1 MSLLVVG
8 LSHRSAPVSVL
19 ERAALPADAQVKLL
33 QDTLAAEP
41 ATEAA
46 VLATCNRIELYA
58 DVDKFHAGVAE
69 LSTLLAQHSGVG
81 LEELTPYLYVHYE
94 DRAVHHLFS
103 VACGL
108 DSMVVGEGQI
118 LGQIKDALARGQ
130 ELHTAGRLINDLFQ
144 QALRVGKRAHSE
156 TGIDR
161 AGQSLV
167 TFGLEQL
174 AAGEPVERWAEGKR
188 ALVIGAGSMSS
199 LAATTLARLGVRELV
214 IANRTPERAERLAA
228 VLAAA
233 AGGLRAHAVR
243 MSAVPDEL
251 TRADVVVSCTGATG
265 LVLTADAVAS
275 ALAQHVDVD
284 AAALPAAD
292 LRAPEGS
299 VVARLA
305 ALAARDGRVPEP
317 APPEAGGAAAGTRP
331 DSGPAAVLDARAAG
345 ASGNGTFTGTNS
357 APGEAGSGGPA
368 AGPDARAAGTGM
380 FAGPGTGLASDA
392 ADVAGLPGGDP
403 RAGDA
408 SGLDAAGNGT
418 APAADTQSGSGPAG
432 AFGTDPRPAG
442 PTGEDARA
450 VAAATAPG
458 AGLASD
464 AAGPDAGGNDTSTAT
479 AADTRPGT
487 GRAPG
492 ADARAAGVTGVDAGR
507 GPGLAGNGTYT
518 GADAAPGVDTPVTGD
533 TTPLGGAGD
542 DLGVGDPAALAGAE
556 CPLGLE
562 DLPVDALAQHGAW
575 VDNAARAAAHSAA
588 AARTG
593 AAADGGPVR
602 LALLDLAMPRD
613 IDAAVHRLGGVRLVD
628 IESLAEASAD
638 APMAADV
645 DAVRTIVS
653 DEVAAFGAAQR
664 AAHITPTVVALR
676 TMAADV
682 VAGEMAR
689 LDGRLTGLDEK
700 QRAEI
705 TQTVRRVVDKLLHAP
720 TVRVKQLASEPG
732 GAGYADALRTLFDL
746 DPETVASV
754 SRADLNDADVK
765 NRGRV

>member
-19 ERAALPADAQVKLL
+19 ERASLSADAQVKLL
-33 QDTLAAEP
+33 HDTLAAEP
-41 ATEAA
+41 SAEAA

-118 LGQIKDALARGQ
+118 LGQIKDALALGQ

-174 AAGEPVERWAEGKR
+174 AEGADVEQWAADKR
-188 ALVIGAGSMSS
+188 VLVIGAGSMSS
-199 LAATTLARLGVRELV
+199 LAATTLARLGVGELV
-214 IANRTPERAERLAA
+214 VANRTLDRAERLAS
-228 VLAAA
+228 VLAET
-233 AGGLRAHAVR
+233 GGVTAR
-243 MSAVPDEL
+243 AVPMAAVADEL
-251 TRADVVVSCTGATG
+251 TRADAVVSCTGATG
-265 LVLTADAVAS
+265 LVLTAESVATALAEHVVPVGADAAS
-275 ALAQHVDVD
+275 AVR
-284 AAALPAAD
+284 D
-292 LRAPEGS
+292 LRAPDGS
-299 VVARLA
+299 LVARLA
-305 ALAARDGRVPEP
+305 EFAARDGRVADLTVGHEPRVP
-317 APPEAGGAAAGTRP
+317 APDAATQAG
-331 DSGPAAVLDARAAG
+331 S
-345 ASGNGTFTGTNS
+345 ASG
-357 APGEAGSGGPA
+357 EAVCP
-368 AGPDARAAGTGM
+368 
-380 FAGPGTGLASDA
+380 
-392 ADVAGLPGGDP
+392 V
-403 RAGDA
+403 
-408 SGLDAAGNGT
+408 GLD
-418 APAADTQSGSGPAG
+418 
-432 AFGTDPRPAG
+432 
-442 PTGEDARA
+442 ELH
-450 VAAATAPG
+450 VAET
-458 AGLASD
+458 
-464 AAGPDAGGNDTSTAT
+464 
-479 AADTRPGT
+479 
-487 GRAPG
+487 
-492 ADARAAGVTGVDAGR
+492 
-507 GPGLAGNGTYT
+507 
-518 GADAAPGVDTPVTGD
+518 
-533 TTPLGGAGD
+533 
-542 DLGVGDPAALAGAE
+542 
-556 CPLGLE
+556 
-562 DLPVDALAQHGAW
+562 LAQHGAW
-575 VDNAARAAAHSAA
+575 MENAE
-588 AARTG
+588 RTLPRNP
-593 AAADGGPVR
+593 APVR
-602 LALLDLAMPRD
+602 TNGAVRIGLLDLAMPRD
-613 IDAAVHRLGGVRLVD
+613 IDHAVHRLPGVRLVD

-645 DAVRTIVS
+645 DQVRRIVS

-664 AAHITPTVVALR
+664 AARITPTVVALR

-682 VAGEMAR
+682 VAGEIAR
-689 LDGRLTGLDEK
+689 LEGRLTGLDEK

-705 TQTVRRVVDKLLHAP
+705 NQTVRRVVDKLLHAP

-754 SRADLNDADVK
+754 SRADMNDADVK

>member
-19 ERAALPADAQVKLL
+19 ERASLAAETQAKLL

-41 ATEAA
+41 ATEAT

-130 ELHTAGRLINDLFQ
+130 ELHTAGRLLNDLFQ

-167 TFGLEQL
+167 TFGLQQL
-174 AAGEPVERWAEGKR
+174 AAGADPERWARGKR

-199 LAATTLARLGVRELV
+199 LAAATLARTGCAEVV
-214 IANRTPERAERLAA
+214 VANRTRSRADRL
-228 VLAAA
+228 VEILQQ
-233 AGGLRAHAVR
+233 GDDTEVRAHAVE
-243 MSAVPDEL
+243 MSAVGDEL
-251 TRADVVVSCTGATG
+251 TRADIVVSCTGSTG
-265 LVLTADAVAS
+265 LVLTADALAD
-275 ALAQHVDVD
+275 ALGV
-284 AAALPAAD
+284 
-292 LRAPEGS
+292 
-299 VVARLA
+299 
-305 ALAARDGRVPEP
+305 
-317 APPEAGGAAAGTRP
+317 T
-331 DSGPAAVLDARAAG
+331 
-345 ASGNGTFTGTNS
+345 
-357 APGEAGSGGPA
+357 
-368 AGPDARAAGTGM
+368 
-380 FAGPGTGLASDA
+380 
-392 ADVAGLPGGDP
+392 
-403 RAGDA
+403 
-408 SGLDAAGNGT
+408 LDAAPEKPAAT
-418 APAADTQSGSGPAG
+418 VTPAPADVDQHAAWVENGSATS
-432 AFGTDPRPAG
+432 AAHAG
-442 PTGEDARA
+442 PT
-450 VAAATAPG
+450 TALRRVTVP
-458 AGLASD
+458 AQ
-464 AAGPDAGGNDTSTAT
+464 ST
-479 AADTRPGT
+479 
-487 GRAPG
+487 
-492 ADARAAGVTGVDAGR
+492 
-507 GPGLAGNGTYT
+507 
-518 GADAAPGVDTPVTGD
+518 
-533 TTPLGGAGD
+533 
-542 DLGVGDPAALAGAE
+542 
-556 CPLGLE
+556 
-562 DLPVDALAQHGAW
+562 
-575 VDNAARAAAHSAA
+575 
-588 AARTG
+588 
-593 AAADGGPVR
+593 GPVR

-613 IDAAVHRLGGVRLVD
+613 IDGAAHRIDGVRLVD

-645 DAVRTIVS
+645 DRVRTIVS

-664 AAHITPTVVALR
+664 AAHVAPTVVALR

-682 VAGEMAR
+682 VAGEIAR
-689 LDGRLTGLDEK
+689 LDGRLPDLDEK

-732 GAGYADALRTLFDL
+732 GAGYADALRELFDL
-746 DPETVASV
+746 DPQTVAAV
-754 SRADLNDADVK
+754 SRADLNDP
-765 NRGRV
+765 NRGRS

>member
-19 ERAALPADAQVKLL
+19 ERAALPADTQAKLL

-118 LGQIKDALARGQ
+118 LGQIKDALARAQ
-130 ELHTAGRLINDLFQ
+130 ELHTAGRLLNDLFQ

-174 AAGEPVERWAEGKR
+174 AVRKSVETWAKGKR
-188 ALVIGAGSMSS
+188 AVVIGAGSMSS
-199 LAATTLARLGVRELV
+199 LAAATLARAGVEEIV
-214 IANRTPERAERLAA
+214 VANRTLERAERLAA
-228 VLAAA
+228 ILGEQ
-233 AGGLRAHAVR
+233 GGTGVSAR
-243 MSAVPDEL
+243 AVPMDQVAQEL
-251 TRADVVVSCTGATG
+251 TRADVAVSCTGATG
-265 LVLTADAVAS
+265 LVLTAAAVT
-275 ALAQHVDVD
+275 
-284 AAALPAAD
+284 AAV
-292 LRAPEGS
+292 E
-299 VVARLA
+299 
-305 ALAARDGRVPEP
+305 GRVP
-317 APPEAGGAAAGTRP
+317 
-331 DSGPAAVLDARAAG
+331 
-345 ASGNGTFTGTNS
+345 
-357 APGEAGSGGPA
+357 AGSV
-368 AGPDARAAGTGM
+368 
-380 FAGPGTGLASDA
+380 A
-392 ADVAGLPGGDP
+392 ADVPAQARSGPVGQPTVADDGCPVDLSAPRGFSVAGEAAV
-403 RAGDA
+403 AGM
-408 SGLDAAGNGT
+408 DAA
-418 APAADTQSGSGPAG
+418 S
-432 AFGTDPRPAG
+432 
-442 PTGEDARA
+442 
-450 VAAATAPG
+450 
-458 AGLASD
+458 
-464 AAGPDAGGNDTSTAT
+464 
-479 AADTRPGT
+479 
-487 GRAPG
+487 
-492 ADARAAGVTGVDAGR
+492 
-507 GPGLAGNGTYT
+507 
-518 GADAAPGVDTPVTGD
+518 
-533 TTPLGGAGD
+533 
-542 DLGVGDPAALAGAE
+542 
-556 CPLGLE
+556 LE
-562 DLPVDALAQHGAW
+562 QHAAW
-575 VDNAARAAAHSAA
+575 VDNAPAERREADPRAEADAIAALVA
-588 AARTG
+588 AARVTG
-593 AAADGGPVR
+593 RLPERRRPMSSASAARPAV

-613 IDAAVHRLGGVRLVD
+613 IDAAVHRIPGVRLVD
-628 IESLAEASAD
+628 IESLADASAD

-645 DAVRTIVS
+645 EQVRGIVS

-682 VAGEMAR
+682 VASEIAR
-689 LDGRLTGLDEK
+689 LDGRLPGLEDK

-720 TVRVKQLASEPG
+720 TVRVKQLAGEPG

-746 DPETVASV
+746 DPQTVAAV
-754 SRADLNDADVK
+754 SRADHLNNENDDP
-765 NRGRV
+765 NRGRA